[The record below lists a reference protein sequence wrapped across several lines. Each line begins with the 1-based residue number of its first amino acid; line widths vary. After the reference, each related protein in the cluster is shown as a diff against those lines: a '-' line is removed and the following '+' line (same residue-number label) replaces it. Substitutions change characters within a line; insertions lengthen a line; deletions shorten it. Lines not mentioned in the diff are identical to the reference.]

1 MHIICRL
8 FPLFVLSFLFV
19 WYLISSF
26 PFYISRRS
34 PFSPLLFVCFGFG
47 FGVWKLR
54 ILSLSPFLLF
64 FFFLVILIFI
74 FLACMDRIVFVDE
87 VIENARYLYTSTFMG
102 SRIGVQTVDC
112 FNRV

>member
-54 ILSLSPFLLF
+54 ILSLSPFLLLF
-64 FFFLVILIFI
+64 FFFFGYPY
-74 FLACMDRIVFVDE
+74 F
-87 VIENARYLYTSTFMG
+87 YLFGVYG
-102 SRIGVQTVDC
+102 SNRLCGRGHRKCEISIYIYVHGFAYWGADC
-112 FNRV
+112 RLL